1 MNRAL
6 NCRDGVRLLA
16 AYMDGL
22 LEPSARRALDHH
34 VSGCVRCRRFVR
46 SYREVPRIFRKATAT
61 IAPDRLK
68 RSLHRLAARLTGH
81 PPHQPHRR

>member
-1 MNRAL
+1 MNPEL
-6 NCRDGVRLLA
+6 QCRDGVRLLG

-22 LEPSARRALDHH
+22 LEPGVRRDLEHH

-61 IAPDRLK
+61 TTPERLK
-68 RSLHRLAARLTGH
+68 RSLHRLTARLTAA
-81 PPHQPHRR
+81 RER